1 MARLTTSN
9 AFAIYDNNAI
19 QTTRDSNVSNQ
30 DQKEEVP
37 NDGGARY
44 EEDYDSI
51 SIIDHALQEPAIPE
65 VQQDPYAEDAND
77 ERRESTITSTSI
89 SSFPDSYYLTDNESA
104 AQCYPAYTPPIIRT
118 RFRRPESVQRMQ
130 MTSPPPFGYRSPRQS
145 ILSHSKSRTGTPRSA
160 RSVNTRGSPRTKR
173 RILEAPEEAEEKQYP
188 LVLLHVS
195 MLPLNAPWSMESL
208 HELLSSHVLENL
220 QLLRS
225 KLSDTVLQR
234 GILIP
239 HPREEYELLE
249 ERLLEALD
257 LKDERITKCGHFYGR
272 AARNS
277 ETSDSDHGRESDS
290 GIGSSSES
298 ADGELCATCEHKI
311 KQSKSAVGSGKK
323 KWMIKVY
330 AANGLMRSSAWAAA
344 WSDMERVDV
353 EILPWISD
361 DVRQRLDGRRSQEEA
376 EKQRQHEDQ
385 EPRIREIVEEQVRL
399 AFEEHMALTR
409 VSQQQHSP
417 PSQQGPL
424 VPESMRLEPPPSQS
438 QSDQM
443 WPAGYKDLPQ
453 IYRPSQ
459 IPVSI
464 LLRNYLYLLAQDRKN
479 LFVLAVSGLVLL
491 ITSRFSWNTDLS
503 MSVPSEQNFLSDAQV
518 SSPIPAMDHMSVRSP
533 ILSSDRP
540 YETGLDVPTLETA
553 DAISSGTTE
562 LSFEQES
569 KLEHGG
575 DQLDR
580 ADEDDEEYGKEAA
593 THLKRLDD
601 CTLSET
607 DGREQCEDGRVG

>member
-9 AFAIYDNNAI
+9 AFAIYDDNAM

-65 VQQDPYAEDAND
+65 VQQDPYAEDADD

-89 SSFPDSYYLTDNESA
+89 SSFPDSYHLTENESA

-173 RILEAPEEAEEKQYP
+173 RVLDESEEAEEKQYP

-195 MLPLNAPWSMESL
+195 MLPLNAPWSVESL
-208 HELLSSHVLENL
+208 HELLSPRVLENL

-277 ETSDSDHGRESDS
+277 ETSDTDHGRESDS

-311 KQSKSAVGSGKK
+311 KQSKSAVSSGNK
-323 KWMIKVY
+323 KWIIKVY

-361 DVRQRLDGRRSQEEA
+361 DIRQKLDERKAQEEA
-376 EKQRQHEDQ
+376 EEEHRHQKHES
-385 EPRIREIVEEQVRL
+385 RIREIVEEHIRL
-399 AFEEHMALTR
+399 AFEERMVVT
-409 VSQQQHSP
+409 VMSQQQHPP

-424 VPESMRLEPPPSQS
+424 VPGSMRLEPPPSQS
-438 QSDQM
+438 QSDQGLL
-443 WPAGYKDLPQ
+443 ADNKDLPQ

-464 LLRNYLYLLAQDRKN
+464 LLRNYLYLLARDRKN
-479 LFVLAVSGLVLL
+479 LFILTVSGLVLL
-491 ITSRFSWNTDLS
+491 LAIRFSWNTELS
-503 MSVPSEQNFLSDAQV
+503 TSISSEQDISPDVRYPSPTPQMSDFALWP
-518 SSPIPAMDHMSVRSP
+518 SSTSLDKT
-533 ILSSDRP
+533 
-540 YETGLDVPTLETA
+540 YETSVSILDTA
-553 DAISSGTTE
+553 NIINSDDAE
-562 LSFEQES
+562 LAFEGES

-575 DQLDR
+575 EHLDR
-580 ADEDDEEYGKEAA
+580 DDEGGEDEREAA
-593 THLKRLDD
+593 THLKRSDG
-601 CTLSET
+601 CTISET
-607 DGREQCEDGRVG
+607 DSREQCEDGRVG